1 MKKFEYAIVNVKTK
15 KNSWKIDTGVID
27 ENQLSKDVNEMGSQG
42 WELVS
47 SIPNAQGLDGR
58 TTEIVLIFKRE
69 KPD

>member
-15 KNSWKIDTGVID
+15 KNSWKMDTGVID
-27 ENQLSKDVNEMGSQG
+27 ENQLGKDVNEMGSQG

-47 SIPNAQGLDGR
+47 SIPNAGVDGR
-58 TTEIVLIFKRE
+58 TAEIILIFKRE